1 MFERSLN
8 YAKKFQISSQANNLF
23 LSFFLACAFI
33 LFQSRY
39 CLSYLFFHPTALTLR
54 SLTGSLHFAASVV
67 FAFILALGF
76 LSLGRAVLD
85 SLKISEAL
93 EAPEK
98 SFLSLIIGEGL
109 ISLIILSLGLLSL
122 YTNAVLLSLFALL
135 CWGAWRERDFF
146 SKAVQKIKDSA
157 QEKRDW
163 ISILCWT
170 AIFAAL
176 LRGFITSSA
185 PDTDWDSLAYHLALP
200 KIFLHDKALVN
211 LRWSA
216 NAHYPLNTEMI
227 YLLCLALIGARAAHV
242 VNFINGLGLL
252 AATWLIAR
260 RFFGKKAAEISC
272 AILSVQPLFQ
282 RVIGNAETDLNI
294 AQAIAASFFVLL
306 VSSTEPL
313 KRERKRLLFLC
324 GLLSGLAASAKI
336 TGLWAIAALGALIL
350 IQKSHSIREK
360 MREIFIYGSGTFLL
374 GFPWYLKNW
383 LQTGNP
389 VWPYLGQFFRA
400 NTLDMAAWKR
410 LSDSVTEGV
419 SKTFVH
425 YLSVPF
431 LLILKPAKFLHHPQW
446 MMIPFLI
453 LLSLRLIRRPPLK
466 LIEKK
471 ILLFMFFFYTVWF
484 YVYQDWRYFLPA
496 AAILAVLIGAWSAQ
510 LLGEKT
516 FLRAPAFSA
525 ILIGLWPL
533 KKLSSNN
540 EMYAFLNL
548 DAASEP
554 PAEHY
559 LEKSLGPWYL
569 MSQAAN
575 RLPPNSKIFL
585 FRDVRGYYLNP
596 QYAWGDPLNPGV
608 LDYASIA
615 DWRQLR
621 QELLALGFTHIL
633 YNPYIGNYKGDQ
645 GYYQRSNLL
654 MEGLLNRL
662 HPLRCLGGICLYSL
676 MY

>member
-23 LSFFLACAFI
+23 LSFFLACAFV

-39 CLSYLFFHPTALTLR
+39 CLYYLFSHPSALTLR
-54 SLTGSLHFAASVV
+54 SLNGALYFTTSVIFAL
-67 FAFILALGF
+67 ILALGF

-109 ISLIILSLGLLSL
+109 MSLLILGFGLLSL
-122 YTNAVLLSLFALL
+122 YASTVLLSLFALL
-135 CWGAWRERDFF
+135 CWGTWRERGFVA
-146 SKAVQKIKDSA
+146 KAVQTVKASF

-163 ISILCWT
+163 ISLLCWA

-176 LRGFITSSA
+176 LRGFIASSA
-185 PDTDWDSLAYHLALP
+185 PDADWDSLAYHLALP
-200 KIFLHDKALVN
+200 KIFLRDKAFVN

-227 YLLCLALIGARAAHV
+227 YLLCLALMGARAAHV

-252 AATWLIAR
+252 AATWLIAQ
-260 RFFGKKAAEISC
+260 RFFGKRAAEISC

-294 AQAIAASFFVLL
+294 AQSIAAAFFVFLL
-306 VSSTEPL
+306 SSTEPV
-313 KRERKRLLFLC
+313 KRKRKRLLFLC

-336 TGLWAIAALGALIL
+336 TGLWAIAALGAMIL
-350 IQKSHSIREK
+350 IQRYESIREK
-360 MREIFIYGSGTFLL
+360 TGEIFLYGSGTFLL

-383 LQTGNP
+383 LQTENP
-389 VWPYLGQFFRA
+389 VWPYLGQFFHA
-400 NTLDMAAWKR
+400 SAPDMAAWKR

-431 LLILKPAKFLHHPQW
+431 LLILRPAKFLHHPQW
-446 MMIPFLI
+446 MMVPFFI
-453 LLSLRLIRRPPLK
+453 LLFIRLIRRPPLEPH
-466 LIEKK
+466 EKK
-471 ILLFMFFFYTVWF
+471 TLLFIFFFYTVWF

-496 AAILAVLIGAWSAQ
+496 ATILAVLIGAWSAQ
-510 LLGEKT
+510 LLGEKS
-516 FLRAPAFSA
+516 FLRTLAFSA
-525 ILIGLWPL
+525 LLIGLWPL

-559 LEKSLGPWYL
+559 LEKTLGPWYL

-585 FRDVRGYYLNP
+585 FRDVRGYYLNSP
-596 QYAWGDPLNPGV
+596 YAWGDPLNPGV
-608 LDYASIA
+608 LDYASIT

-633 YNPYIGNYKGDQ
+633 YNPYIGNYQGDQ
-645 GYYQRSNLL
+645 AYYQRSNLL
-654 MEGLLNRL
+654 MAGLLNRL
-662 HPLRCLGGICLYSL
+662 HPLRCLDGICLYNL
-676 MY
+676 Y

>member
-23 LSFFLACAFI
+23 LSFFLACAFV

-39 CLSYLFFHPTALTLR
+39 CLYYLSSHPSALTLR
-54 SLTGSLHFAASVV
+54 SLNGALHFTASVV
-67 FAFILALGF
+67 FALILALGF

-109 ISLIILSLGLLSL
+109 ISLLILGFGLLSL
-122 YTNAVLLSLFALL
+122 YTSAVLLSLFALL
-135 CWGAWRERDFF
+135 CWGAWRERGFVA
-146 SKAVQKIKDSA
+146 KTVQTVKDSFH
-157 QEKRDW
+157 EKRDW
-163 ISILCWT
+163 ISLLCWA

-176 LRGFITSSA
+176 LRGFIASSA
-185 PDTDWDSLAYHLALP
+185 PDADWDSLAYHLALP
-200 KIFLHDKALVN
+200 KIFLHDRALVN

-227 YLLCLALIGARAAHV
+227 YLLCLALMGARAAHV

-252 AATWLIAR
+252 AATWLIAQ
-260 RFFGKKAAEISC
+260 RFFGKRAAEISC

-294 AQAIAASFFVLL
+294 AQSIAAAFFVFLL
-306 VSSTEPL
+306 SSTKPL
-313 KRERKRLLFLC
+313 KRDRKRLLFLC

-350 IQKSHSIREK
+350 IQRYESIREK
-360 MREIFIYGSGTFLL
+360 AGEIFLYGSGTFLL

-400 NTLDMAAWKR
+400 NALDMAAWKR
-410 LSDSVTEGV
+410 LSASVTEGV

-431 LLILKPAKFLHHPQW
+431 VLILKPKTFLHQPQW
-446 MMIPFLI
+446 MMIPFFI
-453 LLSLRLIRRPPLK
+453 LLSVRLIRRPSLEA
-466 LIEKK
+466 IEKK
-471 ILLFMFFFYTVWF
+471 ILLFIFFFYTVWF

-496 AAILAVLIGAWSAQ
+496 AAILAVLIGAWSSQ
-510 LLGEKT
+510 LLGEKP
-516 FLRAPAFSA
+516 FLRTLAFSA
-525 ILIGLWPL
+525 LLIGLWPL
-533 KKLSSNN
+533 KKLSLNN

-548 DAASEP
+548 DAALEP
-554 PAEHY
+554 PARHY

-575 RLPPNSKIFL
+575 HLPLNSKIFL

-608 LDYASIA
+608 LDYNSIA

-645 GYYQRSNLL
+645 SYYRRSNLL
-654 MEGLLNRL
+654 VNGLLNRL
-662 HPLRCLGGICLYSL
+662 HPLHCLGGICLYSL
-676 MY
+676 H